1 MRQLLSYY
9 ILIIFIGAGLVNGG
23 AIVEIIT
30 KTADVHDAGCDCGL
44 EIAILTPKVRMKR
57 THFCGRNKAVANN
70 RIASEHQK
78 EIMFCLDN
86 RQ

>member
-44 EIAILTPKVRMKR
+44 EIAILTPKVLSKNFIDNFLKMEWLMKNA
-57 THFCGRNKAVANN
+57 TNT
-70 RIASEHQK
+70 I
-78 EIMFCLDN
+78 
-86 RQ
+86 

>member
-57 THFCGRNKAVANN
+57 THFFEEIKLWQ
-70 RIASEHQK
+70 ILELHQNTK
-78 EIMFCLDN
+78 
-86 RQ
+86 RR